1 MRGEAVVQ
9 AGMAMMGLRMAARC
23 ATTAAVPRVA
33 VLRPALAAQAARP
46 AALFGARQWHSSPVL
61 SFAGDDL
68 HSAAADATY
77 ISKADAE
84 QRVMDVVK
92 DFGKVD
98 PAKVTGSS
106 DFVKDLGL
114 DSLDTVELVM
124 AFEEEFMVELD
135 DADAEKI
142 ETVPQAVDFFSTHP
156 MAK

>member
-1 MRGEAVVQ
+1 MMGRFAIRFAPRMAMPQAQLVRATVAVQ
-9 AGMAMMGLRMAARC
+9 A
-23 ATTAAVPRVA
+23 PRPVA
-33 VLRPALAAQAARP
+33 LLQT
-46 AALFGARQWHSSPVL
+46 RQWHSSPVL
-61 SFAGDDL
+61 HEGLDDL
-68 HSAAADATY
+68 HSASSDATY
-77 ISKADAE
+77 LSKGDAE
-84 QRVMDVVK
+84 ARVMDVVK

-98 PAKVTGSS
+98 PAKVTASS

-142 ETVPQAVDFFSTHP
+142 ATVTQAVDFFSTHP

>member
-1 MRGEAVVQ
+1 MIGHAMRLG
-9 AGMAMMGLRMAARC
+9 ARV
-23 ATTAAVPRVA
+23 APRVA
-33 VLRPALAAQAARP
+33 LRPAAGMVAVQRPAGVAAARFP
-46 AALFGARQWHSSPVL
+46 VAFGLQARSWCSSPVL
-61 SFAGDDL
+61 SAGDDL

-84 QRVMDVVK
+84 ARVMAVVK

-98 PAKVTGSS
+98 PAKVTGTS

-142 ETVPQAVDFFSTHP
+142 ETVPQAVEFFSTHP

>member
-1 MRGEAVVQ
+1 
-9 AGMAMMGLRMAARC
+9 MAMLGLRMAAR
-23 ATTAAVPRVA
+23 TAPRVALPRAA
-33 VLRPALAAQAARP
+33 VLRPVLAVQATRPPTLAR
-46 AALFGARQWHSSPVL
+46 GWHSSPVL
-61 SFAGDDL
+61 CGGNDL

-77 ISKADAE
+77 ISKGDAE
-84 QRVMDVVK
+84 ARVMAVVK

-98 PAKVTGSS
+98 PAKVTATS

-142 ETVPQAVDFFSTHP
+142 ENVSQAVEFFSTHP

>member
-1 MRGEAVVQ
+1 MLARFAIAGIRTAPRAMPRVQ
-9 AGMAMMGLRMAARC
+9 LAR
-23 ATTAAVPRVA
+23 AAVMQRPA
-33 VLRPALAAQAARP
+33 VLQT
-46 AALFGARQWHSSPVL
+46 RQWHSSPML
-61 SFAGDDL
+61 SEPLDDL

-77 ISKADAE
+77 ISKGAAE
-84 QRVMDVVK
+84 SRVMDVVK

-98 PAKVTGSS
+98 PAKVTATS

-135 DADAEKI
+135 DAEAEKI
-142 ETVPQAVDFFSTHP
+142 ATIAQAVDFFSTHP

>member
-1 MRGEAVVQ
+1 
-9 AGMAMMGLRMAARC
+9 MAMLALRMAPRAAPRLLLPR
-23 ATTAAVPRVA
+23 AAVI
-33 VLRPALAAQAARP
+33 RPVLAAQATRPPALAR
-46 AALFGARQWHSSPVL
+46 GWHSSPML
-61 SFAGDDL
+61 CGGSDL

-77 ISKADAE
+77 ISKGDAE
-84 QRVMDVVK
+84 ARVMAVVK

-98 PAKVTGSS
+98 PAKVTATS

-142 ETVPQAVDFFSTHP
+142 ENVSQAVEFFSTHP

>member
-1 MRGEAVVQ
+1 
-9 AGMAMMGLRMAARC
+9 MAMIGNAMRMGARAAN
-23 ATTAAVPRVA
+23 APMRVA
-33 VLRPALAAQAARP
+33 MLRPAAMAVAARP
-46 AALFGARQWHSSPVL
+46 AAMRFPVAVQVQARGWCSSPVL
-61 SFAGDDL
+61 SAGDDL

-77 ISKADAE
+77 ISKGDAE
-84 QRVMDVVK
+84 QRVMAVVK

-142 ETVPQAVDFFSTHP
+142 ETVPQAVEFFSTHP